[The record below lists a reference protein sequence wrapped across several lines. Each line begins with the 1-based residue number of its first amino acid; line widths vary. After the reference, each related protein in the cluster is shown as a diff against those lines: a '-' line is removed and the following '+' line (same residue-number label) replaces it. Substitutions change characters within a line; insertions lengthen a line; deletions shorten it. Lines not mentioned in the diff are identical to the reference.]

1 MDAKKT
7 GALIAEIRKENGKTQ
22 KDLAR
27 ELHVSNAA
35 ISKWERG
42 IGFPDITLIEP
53 LAKCL
58 DISIAELF
66 NGERRKASDST
77 NMEKTIA
84 DIISVSSAS
93 VTRRKKIMNWCIAIA
108 TALLYLTISLITQK
122 WELTWI
128 VWLAYCLYRILIKE
142 VLA

>member
-22 KDLAR
+22 KYLAR

-58 DISIAELF
+58 GISIAELF
-66 NGERRKASDST
+66 NGERRKASDNT
-77 NMEKTIA
+77 NIEKTIA
-84 DIISVSSAS
+84 DVISVSSAA
-93 VTRRKKIMNWCIAIA
+93 VIRRKKIMNWCTAIA

>member
-7 GALIAEIRKENGKTQ
+7 GALIAEIRKESGKTQ

-27 ELHVSNAA
+27 ELNVSSAA

-66 NGERRKASDST
+66 NGERRKASDNT
-77 NMEKTIA
+77 NIEKTIA
-84 DIISVSSAS
+84 DVISVSSAA
-93 VTRRKKIMNWCIAIA
+93 VIRRKKIMNWCIAIA

-128 VWLAYCLYRILIKE
+128 VWLVYCLYRILIKE
-142 VLA
+142 RLV